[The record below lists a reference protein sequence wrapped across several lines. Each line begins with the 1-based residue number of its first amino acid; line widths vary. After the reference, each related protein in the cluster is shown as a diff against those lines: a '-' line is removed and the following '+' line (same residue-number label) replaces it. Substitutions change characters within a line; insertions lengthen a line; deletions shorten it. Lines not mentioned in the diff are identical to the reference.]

1 MEPEEIVLVLGQR
14 TDSMDDV
21 ESIIEKQDIKRQER
35 RKNDPYRE
43 QKRFKNGI

>member
-35 RKNDPYRE
+35 RRHGCSY
-43 QKRFKNGI
+43 QK